1 MSNLKLF
8 IMKTYIEQPVRMMCV
23 SELIQEAGGKCMDDG
38 GMFPELFN
46 FEAFLN
52 TLPEKKRK
60 EARAIVELY
69 KRSLTDT
76 ETNVMKSSLDLYNM
90 LQGQLTGLAHEE
102 FWLVTI
108 NHAAKV
114 ISRRRISTGG
124 IDQTTAD
131 VRMVMKY
138 ALQDNATAIA
148 ICHNHPSGNVKPS
161 RQDDALTQNIKKAAE
176 IMRIGLMDHVIL
188 SDGNYY
194 SYHDYG
200 KL

>member
-1 MSNLKLF
+1 
-8 IMKTYIEQPVRMMCV
+8 MKTYIEQPVRMMCV

-138 ALQDNATAIA
+138 ALQDNATAMHSPRI
-148 ICHNHPSGNVKPS
+148 S
-161 RQDDALTQNIKKAAE
+161 RRQRKS
-176 IMRIGLMDHVIL
+176 RV
-188 SDGNYY
+188 SD
-194 SYHDYG
+194 
-200 KL
+200 